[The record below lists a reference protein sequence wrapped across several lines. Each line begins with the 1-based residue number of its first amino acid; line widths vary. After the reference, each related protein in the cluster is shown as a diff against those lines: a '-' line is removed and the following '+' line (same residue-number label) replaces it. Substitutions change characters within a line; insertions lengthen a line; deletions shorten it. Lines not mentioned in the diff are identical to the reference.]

1 VAIPW
6 DVQRLSRYAGRR
18 CEHHLLLQVTRPA
31 YPNADGGA
39 EDAAYAFQESA
50 FDHLR
55 GWFEAWVLPRL
66 CSRGRHEVEVAD
78 DVEPDEP
85 VAGPGFRWLDHEGRR
100 VFFLRDAGA
109 AGDLYGSLD
118 G

>member
-1 VAIPW
+1 MAIPW
-6 DVQRLSRYAGRR
+6 DVQRQSRFAGMF

-55 GWFEAWVLPRL
+55 GWFEQWVLPRV
-66 CSRGRHEVEVAD
+66 CRRGKHRVETFE
-78 DVEPDEP
+78 DVEPDEA
-85 VAGPGFRWLDHEGRR
+85 VEGPGFRWIEHEGRR

-109 AGDLYGSLD
+109 DGDLYGSLD
-118 G
+118 R